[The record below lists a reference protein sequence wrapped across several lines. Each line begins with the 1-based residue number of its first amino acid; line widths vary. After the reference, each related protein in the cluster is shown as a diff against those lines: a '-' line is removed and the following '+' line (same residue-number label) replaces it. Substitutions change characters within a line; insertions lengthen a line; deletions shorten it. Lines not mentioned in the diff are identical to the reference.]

1 MYEDFFFAL
10 RNWIFSTRRI
20 FEQREFLKSS
30 ISWKFKRSHNGPT
43 QVKCRLLISSN
54 VMNFLYFLEMLEFN
68 LWHF

>member
-30 ISWKFKRSHNGPT
+30 ISWKFKGSHNFNANSMV
-43 QVKCRLLISSN
+43 QLKSN
-54 VMNFLYFLEMLEFN
+54 VDF
-68 LWHF
+68 